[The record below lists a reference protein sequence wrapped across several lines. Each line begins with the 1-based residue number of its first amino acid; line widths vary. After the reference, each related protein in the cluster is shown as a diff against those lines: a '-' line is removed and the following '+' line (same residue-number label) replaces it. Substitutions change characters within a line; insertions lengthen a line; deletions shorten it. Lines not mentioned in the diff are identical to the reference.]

1 MSPSASAGRPGEGPG
16 PDPLVELCAFRVGS
30 EEYAIDVG
38 RVREVVS
45 PVEIRPVPRAP
56 AFIEGVADLRGEIVP
71 VVDVRKR
78 LALPAGPRTR
88 RTRFLVVRLGRR
100 VVALLVDAV
109 LEVVRL
115 PLSAIRPAAGLAG
128 PEAPRLF
135 LGVCGGP
142 GSGGGRLKLL
152 LNARALLEP
161 DGPEEVAAA
170 RALVEKG
177 RE

>member
-1 MSPSASAGRPGEGPG
+1 VARGSAEGG
-16 PDPLVELCAFRVGS
+16 APDPVVELCAFRVGS
-30 EEYAIDVG
+30 EEYVLDIR

-56 AFIEGVADLRGEIVP
+56 ELIEGVVDLRGEIVP

-109 LEVVRL
+109 IEVVRI
-115 PLSAIRPAAGLAG
+115 PRSAIRPAAGLAK
-128 PEAPRLF
+128 PDAPRLF

-161 DGPEEVAAA
+161 YGPEEIAAA
-170 RALVEKG
+170 RALMEKG
-177 RE
+177 G

>member
-1 MSPSASAGRPGEGPG
+1 VSTPVAGARPAEGG
-16 PDPLVELCAFRVGS
+16 GLDPLVELCAFRVGS
-30 EEYAIDVG
+30 EEYVIDVR

-45 PVEIRPVPRAP
+45 PAEIRPVPRAP
-56 AFIEGVADLRGEIVP
+56 EFIEGVADLRGEIVP

-88 RTRFLVVRLGRR
+88 KTRFLVVLLGRR
-100 VVALLVDAV
+100 AVALLVDAV
-109 LEVVRL
+109 LEVVRI
-115 PLSAIRPAAGLAG
+115 PRSAIRPAAGLAK
-128 PEAPRLF
+128 PDAPRLF

-161 DGPEEVAAA
+161 HGPEEIAAA
-170 RALVEKG
+170 RALMEKG
-177 RE
+177 GE